1 MVKGNYQLEV
11 KPKIRE
17 RLGIELETII
27 QFCHQWKIVE
37 LALFGSILRDDFKDN
52 SDVDILVTF
61 EAKSN
66 ISLLDLETL
75 EQQLTN
81 LLNRSVDVVTKKSIE
96 KSDNWIRRRNIL
108 DNNEVIYVK
117 R

>member
-1 MVKGNYQLEV
+1 MVRENYQLEL
-11 KPKIRE
+11 KLKIQE
-17 RLGIELETII
+17 LLGIDLKNIK
-27 QFCHQWKIVE
+27 QFCYQWGIIE
-37 LALFGSILRDDFKDN
+37 LALFGSILRDNFNQN
-52 SDVDILVTF
+52 SDVDVLVTF
-61 EAKSN
+61 EPESH

-75 EQQLTN
+75 EQQFAT
-81 LLNRSVDVVTKKSIE
+81 LLKRPVDVVTKKAIE